1 MPGRHVEPLIAAD
14 AELIELVDHLR
25 AVGRFAFDTEFVSED
40 TFEPVLCLVQVATRD
55 RLVAV
60 DPLAR
65 GLDLDPLWDV
75 VLDPG
80 VEVVMHASGEDLRIC
95 RLRTGRLPDRVFDT
109 QVAAG
114 LAGYGYPMSLVNL
127 VNQSVGVS
135 LAGSETRTD
144 WRRRPLS
151 DAQVE
156 YALDDVAHLLDVADH
171 LRGRLERW
179 GRVDW
184 AEGEFSAFIESVRR
198 RVEEDRWRRLP
209 GAGTLGRRSLEIAR
223 RLYDWRF
230 EEARASNRPIRQVMR
245 DDLIVGIARRQ
256 PRNKRDLEALRDFN
270 RPALIARSREIL
282 DVIAEALAVPDD
294 RLPEPAERMDDLPG
308 MSMLTS
314 LLNATMA
321 HCSARHQLSTGLVGS
336 TSDLKALVRWHLDG
350 QPEGRLPEILLG
362 WRAEVCGRAL
372 LDVLS
377 GRLAL
382 RIDDLGSEVPV
393 ALEPVVPHPPD
404 ESKSNLPD
412 GSS

>member
-1 MPGRHVEPLIAAD
+1 MPGRHVDPLIASE
-14 AELIELVDHLR
+14 AELIELVEHLR
-25 AVGRFAFDTEFVSED
+25 QVGRFAFDTEFVSED

-55 RLVAV
+55 RMVAV

-65 GLDLDPLWDV
+65 GLDLDPLWEV
-75 VLDPG
+75 VLDPA

-127 VNQSVGVS
+127 VGQSVGVT

-151 DAQVE
+151 EAQVE
-156 YALDDVAHLLDVADH
+156 YALLDVADH
-171 LRGRLERW
+171 LQDRLVRW
-179 GRVDW
+179 DRVAW
-184 AEGEFSAFIESVRR
+184 AEDEFSAFIESVRR

-223 RLYDWRF
+223 RLYDWRV
-230 EEARASNRPIRQVMR
+230 EEARATNRPIRQVMR
-245 DDLIVGIARRQ
+245 DDLMVGIARRQ
-256 PRNKRDLEALRDFN
+256 PRSKRDLEALRDFN
-270 RPALIARSREIL
+270 RPALVARSREIL
-282 DVIAEALAVPDD
+282 DVVAEALAVPED
-294 RLPEPAERMDDLPG
+294 RLPEPGERVDDLPG

-314 LLNATMA
+314 LLNATMS
-321 HCSARHQLSTGLVGS
+321 HCAARHQISTGLVGS
-336 TSDLKALVRWHLDG
+336 TNDLKSLVRWHLDG
-350 QPEGRLPEILLG
+350 QPADQEPEILRG
-362 WRAEVCGRAL
+362 WRADVCGRAL

-393 ALEPVVPHPPD
+393 ALEPVVPHPAG
-404 ESKSNLPD
+404 ESNPNPIDLD